1 MSGTRM
7 PLSSPFR
14 SGAPCFQGA
23 LGRAQ
28 RFELHCWKDECSWTR
43 LALGYGSLKP
53 VEWEGGVVVEG
64 PVTDA
69 FRHMLLT
76 LERPTDREAHNK
88 FTPFFS
94 IVLDG
99 RAFRALWNRADLSGE
114 GIEKAAFTAALI
126 RTFRL

>member
-1 MSGTRM
+1 MDVWNQDASQLTFQEWRSL
-7 PLSSPFR
+7 LSK
-14 SGAPCFQGA
+14 A

-76 LERPTDREAHNK
+76 LERPTDREAYNK

-99 RAFRALWNRADLSGE
+99 RAFFEHYGTELTFL
-114 GIEKAAFTAALI
+114 EKE
-126 RTFRL
+126 

>member
-1 MSGTRM
+1 MDVWNQDASQLTFQEWRSL
-7 PLSSPFR
+7 LSK
-14 SGAPCFQGA
+14 A

-53 VEWEGGVVVEG
+53 AEWEGGVVVEG

-76 LERPTDREAHNK
+76 LERPTDREAYNK
-88 FTPFFS
+88 FTPF
-94 IVLDG
+94 LHCAG
-99 RAFRALWNRADLSGE
+99 WEGLFRALWNRADLSGE
-114 GIEKAAFTAALI
+114 GIEKPLLQ
-126 RTFRL
+126 RL

>member
-14 SGAPCFQGA
+14 SGAPCFQGPWGA
-23 LGRAQ
+23 
-28 RFELHCWKDECSWTR
+28 LHCWKDECSWTR

-76 LERPTDREAHNK
+76 LERPTDRETYNK
-88 FTPFFS
+88 FTSFFS

-99 RAFRALWNRADLSGE
+99 RAFFEHYGTELTFL
-114 GIEKAAFTAALI
+114 EKE
-126 RTFRL
+126 